1 MKPYE
6 LTVLLHPDLEL
17 DVDAPISKI
26 EKMIDAA
33 GGKVVKRDNWG
44 KKRLAYRVKKHTFA
58 VYIYFEV
65 NLPVEKVRQLE
76 GNLLITEEVIRFLIV
91 SKLSSKPRVDSKDRK
106 SSEELDNAAVAAE
119 EEK

>member
-33 GGKVVKRDNWG
+33 DGKVTKRDNWG
-44 KKRLAYRVKKHTFA
+44 KKRLAYRLKKHTFA

-76 GNLLITEEVIRFLIV
+76 GSLLITEEVIRFLIV
-91 SKLSSKPRVDSKDRK
+91 SKLATKPKADSKERK
-106 SSEELDNAAVAAE
+106 PNEELDNAAVAARE
-119 EEK
+119 DK